1 MKRARGDEESP
12 SAEDLREYA
21 LLVILAEKNE
31 DRGEKTRGSKYIRR
45 IFPSKFDKD
54 GFLKSEF
61 HPKSTKDRFRE
72 AFREGWKILEDEKKA
87 AIEKEEE
94 DEIARENAIEEK
106 VVIFLSDID
115 AIQRIRNGAREGL
128 AKVTIE
134 LPQKYLPDIVVFE
147 STTSGG
153 QYGHW
158 HRAEREPKGKFL
170 TNSDFTMNCGYDFE
184 HSIWWYLQQRGI
196 HASIDIKYH
205 ENTLKQTPY
214 VSGRR
219 NEITGEGYEE
229 WTASPSTGYITLEF
243 AQNYLD

>member
-31 DRGEKTRGSKYIRR
+31 GRGEKTRGSKYIRR

-72 AFREGWKILEDEKKA
+72 AFREGWKILEDDKKA

-94 DEIARENAIEEK
+94 DEIARENAIEEQ

-115 AIQRIRNGAREGL
+115 AIQRIRNGAKE
-128 AKVTIE
+128 
-134 LPQKYLPDIVVFE
+134 
-147 STTSGG
+147 
-153 QYGHW
+153 
-158 HRAEREPKGKFL
+158 
-170 TNSDFTMNCGYDFE
+170 
-184 HSIWWYLQQRGI
+184 
-196 HASIDIKYH
+196 
-205 ENTLKQTPY
+205 
-214 VSGRR
+214 
-219 NEITGEGYEE
+219 
-229 WTASPSTGYITLEF
+229 
-243 AQNYLD
+243 